1 MKKFFGIVVR
11 LVCSVLMCVCAYC
24 FSINL
29 TGVIA
34 VALDIDETT
43 MIVNVLAVVIAVVLL
58 GLYWS
63 GVIGTNNLRQLKN
76 METTVI
82 VVLGGIILCG
92 IVYMGLLHQV
102 LYVMLTMM
110 ALMWLLLFAALWVLR
125 DTRKRISGIDKQET
139 PKENNKQQ

>member
-43 MIVNVLAVVIAVVLL
+43 MIVNVLAVVIAVALL
-58 GLYWS
+58 VLYWS

-125 DTRKRISGIDKQET
+125 DARKRISGSNTNETSKEDK
-139 PKENNKQQ
+139 

>member
-1 MKKFFGIVVR
+1 
-11 LVCSVLMCVCAYC
+11 MCVCAYC

-29 TGVIA
+29 TGVVA

-63 GVIGTNNLRQLKN
+63 GVIGTNNLRQLRN
-76 METTVI
+76 METAVI
-82 VVLGGIILCG
+82 VVLGGIIICG
-92 IVYMGLLHQV
+92 VVYMGLLHQV

-110 ALMWLLLFAALWVLR
+110 ALMWLLMFAALWVLR
-125 DTRKRISGIDKQET
+125 DARKRINSSDKQET
-139 PKENNKQQ
+139 PKENK

>member
-29 TGVIA
+29 TGVVA

-63 GVIGTNNLRQLKN
+63 GVIGTNNLRQLRN
-76 METTVI
+76 METAVI
-82 VVLGGIILCG
+82 VVLGGIIICG
-92 IVYMGLLHQV
+92 VVYMGLLHQV

-110 ALMWLLLFAALWVLR
+110 ALMWLLMFAALWVLR
-125 DTRKRISGIDKQET
+125 DARKRINSSDKQET
-139 PKENNKQQ
+139 PKENK

>member
-24 FSINL
+24 FSVNL
-29 TGVIA
+29 TGVVA
-34 VALDIDETT
+34 VALDIDKTT

-63 GVIGTNNLRQLKN
+63 GVIGTNNLRQLRN
-76 METTVI
+76 METAVI
-82 VVLGGIILCG
+82 VVLGGIIICG
-92 IVYMGLLHQV
+92 VVYMGLLHQV

-110 ALMWLLLFAALWVLR
+110 ALMWLLMFAALWVLR
-125 DTRKRISGIDKQET
+125 DARKRINGSDKQET
-139 PKENNKQQ
+139 PKENK

>member
-1 MKKFFGIVVR
+1 MKKFFGFIVR
-11 LVCSVLMCVCAYC
+11 LVCSVLMCICAYC

-43 MIVNVLAVVIAVVLL
+43 MIVNVLAVVIAVALL

-63 GVIGTNNLRQLKN
+63 GVVGTNTLKQLKN

-125 DTRKRISGIDKQET
+125 DMRKRVGGSETKGIS
-139 PKENNKQQ
+139 KENK

>member
-11 LVCSVLMCVCAYC
+11 LVCSVLMCVCSYC

-34 VALDIDETT
+34 VALNIDETT
-43 MIVNVLAVVIAVVLL
+43 MIVNVLAVVIAVALL

-82 VVLGGIILCG
+82 VVLGGIIMCG

-125 DTRKRISGIDKQET
+125 DTRKRISGSNTKETSKEDK
-139 PKENNKQQ
+139 

>member
-34 VALDIDETT
+34 VALNIDETT
-43 MIVNVLAVVIAVVLL
+43 MIVNVLAVVIAVALL
-58 GLYWS
+58 VLYWS

-82 VVLGGIILCG
+82 IVLGGIILCG

-125 DTRKRISGIDKQET
+125 DTRKRISGSNTKETSKEDK
-139 PKENNKQQ
+139 

>member
-1 MKKFFGIVVR
+1 MKKFFGFVVR

-43 MIVNVLAVVIAVVLL
+43 MIVNVLAVVIAVALL

-63 GVIGTNNLRQLKN
+63 GVIGTSNLRQLKN

-125 DTRKRISGIDKQET
+125 DTRKRISGSNKQET
-139 PKENNKQQ
+139 PKENK

>member
-1 MKKFFGIVVR
+1 MKKFFGIVIR

-139 PKENNKQQ
+139 PKENNK

>member
-58 GLYWS
+58 VLYWS

-125 DTRKRISGIDKQET
+125 DTKKRISGSDKQET
-139 PKENNKQQ
+139 PKENNK

>member
-29 TGVIA
+29 TGVFA
-34 VALDIDETT
+34 VALNIDKTT

-63 GVIGTNNLRQLKN
+63 GVIGTNNLRQLRN

-82 VVLGGIILCG
+82 VVLGGIIICG
-92 IVYMGLLHQV
+92 VVYMGLLHQV

-110 ALMWLLLFAALWVLR
+110 ALMWLLMFAALWVLR
-125 DTRKRISGIDKQET
+125 DARKRINSSDKQET
-139 PKENNKQQ
+139 PKENK

>member
-29 TGVIA
+29 TGVVA

-63 GVIGTNNLRQLKN
+63 GVIGTNNLRQLRN

-82 VVLGGIILCG
+82 VVLGGIIICG
-92 IVYMGLLHQV
+92 VVYMGLLHQV

-110 ALMWLLLFAALWVLR
+110 ALMWLLMFAALWVLR
-125 DTRKRISGIDKQET
+125 DTRKRISGNDKQET
-139 PKENNKQQ
+139 PKENK

>member
-1 MKKFFGIVVR
+1 
-11 LVCSVLMCVCAYC
+11 MCVCAYC

-29 TGVIA
+29 TGVVA

-63 GVIGTNNLRQLKN
+63 GVIGTNNLRQLRN
-76 METTVI
+76 METAVI
-82 VVLGGIILCG
+82 VVLGGIIICG
-92 IVYMGLLHQV
+92 VVYMGMLHQV

-110 ALMWLLLFAALWVLR
+110 ALMWLLMFAALWVLR
-125 DTRKRISGIDKQET
+125 DTRKRINCSDKQET
-139 PKENNKQQ
+139 PKENK

>member
-1 MKKFFGIVVR
+1 MKKLFGIVVR

-43 MIVNVLAVVIAVVLL
+43 MIVNVLAVVIAIALL
-58 GLYWS
+58 VLYWS

-125 DTRKRISGIDKQET
+125 DTKKRISGSDKQET
-139 PKENNKQQ
+139 PKENNK

>member
-63 GVIGTNNLRQLKN
+63 GVIGTNNLRQLRN

-82 VVLGGIILCG
+82 VVLGGIIICG
-92 IVYMGLLHQV
+92 VVYMGLLHQV

-110 ALMWLLLFAALWVLR
+110 ALMWLLMFAALWVLR
-125 DTRKRISGIDKQET
+125 DTRKRINNSDKQET
-139 PKENNKQQ
+139 PKENK

>member
-11 LVCSVLMCVCAYC
+11 LVCSVLMCVCSYC

-43 MIVNVLAVVIAVVLL
+43 MIVNVLAVVIAIALL

-76 METTVI
+76 METAVI

-92 IVYMGLLHQV
+92 IIYMGLLHQV

-125 DTRKRISGIDKQET
+125 DTRKRISGSNKQET
-139 PKENNKQQ
+139 PKENK

>member
-29 TGVIA
+29 TGVVA

-43 MIVNVLAVVIAVVLL
+43 MIVNVLAVVIAIVLL

-63 GVIGTNNLRQLKN
+63 GVIGTNNLRQLRN
-76 METTVI
+76 METAVI
-82 VVLGGIILCG
+82 FVLGGIIICG
-92 IVYMGLLHQV
+92 VVYMGLLHQV

-110 ALMWLLLFAALWVLR
+110 ALMWLLMFAALWVLR
-125 DTRKRISGIDKQET
+125 DARKRINGSDKQET
-139 PKENNKQQ
+139 PKENK

>member
-11 LVCSVLMCVCAYC
+11 LVCSVLMCVCSYC

-34 VALDIDETT
+34 VALNIDETT
-43 MIVNVLAVVIAVVLL
+43 MIVNVLAVVIAVALL

-82 VVLGGIILCG
+82 VVLGGIIMCG

-125 DTRKRISGIDKQET
+125 DTRKRVSGSNTKETSKEDK
-139 PKENNKQQ
+139 

>member
-43 MIVNVLAVVIAVVLL
+43 MIVNVLAVVIAIALL
-58 GLYWS
+58 VLYWS

-125 DTRKRISGIDKQET
+125 DTKKRISGSDKQET
-139 PKENNKQQ
+139 PKENNK

>member
-11 LVCSVLMCVCAYC
+11 LVCSVLMCVFAYC

-29 TGVIA
+29 TGVVA

-63 GVIGTNNLRQLKN
+63 GVIGTNNLRQLRN

-82 VVLGGIILCG
+82 VVLGGIIICG
-92 IVYMGLLHQV
+92 VVYMGLLHQV

-110 ALMWLLLFAALWVLR
+110 ALMWLLMFAALWVLR
-125 DTRKRISGIDKQET
+125 DTRKRISGSDKQET
-139 PKENNKQQ
+139 PKENK

>member
-1 MKKFFGIVVR
+1 MKKFFGFVVR

-125 DTRKRISGIDKQET
+125 DTRKRISGSSKQET
-139 PKENNKQQ
+139 PKENK

>member
-34 VALDIDETT
+34 VALNIDETT
-43 MIVNVLAVVIAVVLL
+43 MIVNVLAVVIAIALL
-58 GLYWS
+58 VLYWS

-125 DTRKRISGIDKQET
+125 DTRKRISGSNTKETSKEDK
-139 PKENNKQQ
+139 

>member
-34 VALDIDETT
+34 VALNIDETT

-63 GVIGTNNLRQLKN
+63 GVIGTNNLRQLRN

-82 VVLGGIILCG
+82 VVLGGIIICG
-92 IVYMGLLHQV
+92 VVYMGLLHQV

-110 ALMWLLLFAALWVLR
+110 ALMWLLMFAALWVLR
-125 DTRKRISGIDKQET
+125 DTRKRISGSDKQET
-139 PKENNKQQ
+139 PKENK

>member
-1 MKKFFGIVVR
+1 MKKFFGVVVR

-43 MIVNVLAVVIAVVLL
+43 MIVNVLAVVIAVALL
-58 GLYWS
+58 VLYWS

-125 DTRKRISGIDKQET
+125 DTRKRISGSDTKETSKEDK
-139 PKENNKQQ
+139 

>member
-43 MIVNVLAVVIAVVLL
+43 MIVNVLAVVIAIALL
-58 GLYWS
+58 VLYWS

-125 DTRKRISGIDKQET
+125 DAKKRISSDKQET
-139 PKENNKQQ
+139 PKENNK

>member
-24 FSINL
+24 FSIHL

-43 MIVNVLAVVIAVVLL
+43 MIVNVLAVVIAIALL

-92 IVYMGLLHQV
+92 IIYMGLLHQV

-125 DTRKRISGIDKQET
+125 DTRKRISGSNKQET
-139 PKENNKQQ
+139 PKENN

>member
-34 VALDIDETT
+34 VSLNIDETT
-43 MIVNVLAVVIAVVLL
+43 MIVNVLAVVIAIALL
-58 GLYWS
+58 VLYWS

-125 DTRKRISGIDKQET
+125 DTRKRISGSNTKETSKEDK
-139 PKENNKQQ
+139 

>member
-63 GVIGTNNLRQLKN
+63 GVIGTNNLRQLRN

-82 VVLGGIILCG
+82 VVLGGIIICG
-92 IVYMGLLHQV
+92 VVYMGLLHQV

-110 ALMWLLLFAALWVLR
+110 ALMWLLMFAALWVLR
-125 DTRKRISGIDKQET
+125 DTRKRISGSDKQET
-139 PKENNKQQ
+139 PKENK

>member
-58 GLYWS
+58 CLYWS
-63 GVIGTNNLRQLKN
+63 GVIGTSNLRQLRN

-82 VVLGGIILCG
+82 IVLGGIIICG
-92 IVYMGLLHQV
+92 VVYMGLLHQV

-110 ALMWLLLFAALWVLR
+110 ALMWLLMFAALWVLR
-125 DTRKRISGIDKQET
+125 DTRKRISGSDKQET
-139 PKENNKQQ
+139 PKENK

>member
-58 GLYWS
+58 SLYWS
-63 GVIGTNNLRQLKN
+63 GVIGTNNLRQLRN

-82 VVLGGIILCG
+82 VVLGGIIICG
-92 IVYMGLLHQV
+92 VVYMGLLHQV

-110 ALMWLLLFAALWVLR
+110 ALMWLLMFAALWVLR
-125 DTRKRISGIDKQET
+125 DTRKRISGSDKQET
-139 PKENNKQQ
+139 PKENK

>member
-11 LVCSVLMCVCAYC
+11 LVCSVLMCVCVYC

-29 TGVIA
+29 TGVVA

-63 GVIGTNNLRQLKN
+63 GVIGTNNLRQLRN

-82 VVLGGIILCG
+82 VVLGGIIICG
-92 IVYMGLLHQV
+92 VVYMGLLHQV

-110 ALMWLLLFAALWVLR
+110 ALMWLLMFAALWVLR
-125 DTRKRISGIDKQET
+125 DTRKRINGSDKQET
-139 PKENNKQQ
+139 PKENK

>member
-43 MIVNVLAVVIAVVLL
+43 MIVNVLAVVIAFALL
-58 GLYWS
+58 VLYWS

-125 DTRKRISGIDKQET
+125 DTRKRISGSDTKETYKEDK
-139 PKENNKQQ
+139 

>member
-11 LVCSVLMCVCAYC
+11 MVCSVLMCVCAYC

-29 TGVIA
+29 TGVVA
-34 VALDIDETT
+34 VALDTDETT

-63 GVIGTNNLRQLKN
+63 GVIGTDNLRQLRN

-82 VVLGGIILCG
+82 VVLGGIIICG
-92 IVYMGLLHQV
+92 VVYMGLLHQV

-110 ALMWLLLFAALWVLR
+110 ALMWLLMFAALWVLR
-125 DTRKRISGIDKQET
+125 DTRKRINGSDKQET
-139 PKENNKQQ
+139 PKENK

>member
-11 LVCSVLMCVCAYC
+11 LV
-24 FSINL
+24 
-29 TGVIA
+29 IA
-34 VALDIDETT
+34 VALNIDETT
-43 MIVNVLAVVIAVVLL
+43 MIVNVLAVVIAVALL

-82 VVLGGIILCG
+82 VVLGGIIMCG

-125 DTRKRISGIDKQET
+125 DTRKRISGSNTKETSKEDK
-139 PKENNKQQ
+139 